1 MNTSTYMEQ
10 TTNRNNDEGTE
21 QTAATTLGA
30 MLARLRKAQ
39 GLSLFELGR
48 RTGIHRSTLMRIESG
63 ASTKPDIGTLNALA
77 RALGTDPEEFYDAI
91 WQDTAEPLPSPSI
104 YLRSKYNL
112 SERQARQAEQILEQF
127 TDLASK

>member
-1 MNTSTYMEQ
+1 MEQ
-10 TTNRNNDEGTE
+10 TTKHTNDEGTE
-21 QTAATTLGA
+21 QSEATTLGDL
-30 MLARLRKAQ
+30 LARLREDR
-39 GLSLFELGR
+39 GLSLFELGK

-63 ASTKPDIGTLNALA
+63 SSAKPDIETLNALA
-77 RALGTDPEEFYDAI
+77 RALDTDPEEFYDAI

-127 TDLASK
+127 TDLTGQ